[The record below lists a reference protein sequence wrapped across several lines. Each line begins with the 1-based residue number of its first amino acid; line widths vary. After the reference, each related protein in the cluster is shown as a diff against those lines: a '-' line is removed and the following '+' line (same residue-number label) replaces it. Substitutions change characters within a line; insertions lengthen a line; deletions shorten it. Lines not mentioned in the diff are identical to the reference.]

1 MQFLFTFQ
9 SVWGEAGIHSLMATR
24 DAAAGQSDIF
34 DFGNDFIMNP
44 QDVPGTRAKFEAL
57 LRRCGL
63 KAERIGLGD
72 HMPELTAYQR
82 LTPDQVA
89 AFKAAM
95 HNVNYWRITVAS
107 GHADDEGVQPSTHKR
122 PFYMGCDVQEGT
134 FHATVEGRLDTI
146 SSPELLKEWERV
158 SATEKI
164 AGVQIDCSKLQ
175 YVSSAGLRVF
185 MIMQK
190 ALPGSQV
197 KLIGVNSD
205 IQEILDTTGFSAIF
219 DVRP

>member
-1 MQFLFTFQ
+1 
-9 SVWGEAGIHSLMATR
+9 
-24 DAAAGQSDIF
+24 
-34 DFGNDFIMNP
+34 
-44 QDVPGTRAKFEAL
+44 
-57 LRRCGL
+57 
-63 KAERIGLGD
+63 
-72 HMPELTAYQR
+72 
-82 LTPDQVA
+82 
-89 AFKAAM
+89 M
-95 HNVNYWRITVAS
+95 HNVNYWRITI
-107 GHADDEGVQPSTHKR
+107 ADNRTGKQDGQTPINKR
-122 PFYMGCDVQEGT
+122 PFRIGCDVQEGT
-134 FHATVEGRLDTI
+134 FHATVAGRLDTI
-146 SSPELLKEWERV
+146 SSPELLKEWERM

-175 YVSSAGLRVF
+175 YVSSAGLRVL